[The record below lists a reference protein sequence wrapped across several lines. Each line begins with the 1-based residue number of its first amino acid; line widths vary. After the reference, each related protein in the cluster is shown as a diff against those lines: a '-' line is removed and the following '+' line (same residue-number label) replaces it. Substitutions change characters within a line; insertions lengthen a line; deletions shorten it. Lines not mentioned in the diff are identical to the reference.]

1 MLTTLLSI
9 LTNRILWSFLGVTA
23 LAAVIWMIGP
33 LLSIVDTRPLESEQ
47 NRIISIAVVYLL
59 WAQGHIL
66 PRLYNAWLNRK
77 LMDKLNENTTS
88 PEAADPQK
96 RLNSEEQ
103 ILASRFDEAAQMLK
117 KAHFSKAGQ
126 GAQWTQRFSTQYLY
140 QLPWYVIIGAPG
152 SGKTTALVNS
162 GLQFP
167 LADRF
172 GKTALR
178 ALAARVTAT
187 GGLPTRRCCWTR
199 RAAIP
204 PRRASRCRT
213 PANGC
218 SSWGYCA
225 SIAAASRSTASSSP
239 SAFLT
244 CSPSPPRRP
253 ASRR

>member
-47 NRIISIAVVYLL
+47 NRVISIAVVYLI
-59 WAQGHIL
+59 WAQSHIL

-88 PEAADPQK
+88 PEAVDPQK

-103 ILASRFDEAAQMLK
+103 ILAGRFDEAAQMLK
-117 KAHFSKAGQ
+117 KAHFSKAGH

-152 SGKTTALVNS
+152 SGKTTALK
-162 GLQFP
+162 P
-167 LADRF
+167 L
-172 GKTALR
+172 
-178 ALAARVTAT
+178 
-187 GGLPTRRCCWTR
+187 

-204 PRRASRCRT
+204 AGGSLR
-213 PANGC
+213 
-218 SSWGYCA
+218 
-225 SIAAASRSTASSSP
+225 
-239 SAFLT
+239 
-244 CSPSPPRRP
+244 
-253 ASRR
+253 

>member
-96 RLNSEEQ
+96 RLNNEEQ
-103 ILASRFDEAAQMLK
+103 ILASRFDEAAQ
-117 KAHFSKAGQ
+117 
-126 GAQWTQRFSTQYLY
+126 
-140 QLPWYVIIGAPG
+140 I
-152 SGKTTALVNS
+152 
-162 GLQFP
+162 
-167 LADRF
+167 DR
-172 GKTALR
+172 KS
-178 ALAARVTAT
+178 VV
-187 GGLPTRRCCWTR
+187 
-199 RAAIP
+199 
-204 PRRASRCRT
+204 
-213 PANGC
+213 
-218 SSWGYCA
+218 
-225 SIAAASRSTASSSP
+225 
-239 SAFLT
+239 
-244 CSPSPPRRP
+244 
-253 ASRR
+253 

>member
-96 RLNSEEQ
+96 RLNNEEQ

-117 KAHFSKAGQ
+117 KRTSAKRDRVPSGRSALARNICINCRGTSSSARRAAVKPRRWSTPGCNSRWPTASVRPRCAG
-126 GAQWTQRFSTQYLY
+126 
-140 QLPWYVIIGAPG
+140 
-152 SGKTTALVNS
+152 
-162 GLQFP
+162 
-167 LADRF
+167 
-172 GKTALR
+172 
-178 ALAARVTAT
+178 LAARVTAT
-187 GGLPTRRCCWTR
+187 GGSPTRPYCWTPR
-199 RAAIP
+199 VAIP
-204 PRRASRCRT
+204 PRRANRFRT
-213 PANGC
+213 PVNGL
-218 SSWGYCA
+218 SLWGYCV
-225 SIAAASRSTASSSP
+225 SIAVASQSTV
-239 SAFLT
+239 
-244 CSPSPPRRP
+244 
-253 ASRR
+253 